1 MTVPPRSAAPIG
13 KTIGELAA
21 AVPGA
26 AFRGDPQ
33 TAVQD
38 IQFDSRLIEPG
49 GLFAA
54 LRGADFDGHRF
65 IDDALARGAA
75 ALLVEEPV
83 HADVAQLVVPDS
95 RAALAPLSAAFFGH
109 PSRSLQTVGI
119 TGTDGKTTTS
129 YLLDSIVRAAGRR
142 TGLIGTIAVRIG
154 HDREER
160 LAHQTTP
167 ESNLMQRY
175 LRDMVAAGVET
186 AIVEATSHGLA
197 MHRLDG
203 TRFVVGGVTNITHE
217 HLEFHKT
224 LENYRRAK
232 AILVERV
239 ASVGGVIVLNAD
251 DVGARAMEAFAHGGR
266 VVWYSIRDAGAEIV
280 ARDVTVGNDGSR
292 FLLRAHGSEER
303 VSLRL
308 LGTFNIANALCAAGL
323 ALATGLD
330 LPAVRRGLEETS
342 GVPGRMDRIDVG
354 QPFTVVVDYAHT
366 PESLRKILG
375 LLRSLHPGR
384 RLIAVSGSAGERD
397 RTKRPLQGAV
407 SAELADISVFTSEDP
422 RNEDPAAIIRE
433 IAAGALAA
441 GGRRGE
447 DVFEVIDRRD
457 AIAAAFAAA
466 RPGDCVLLAGK
477 GHETSMIWGYE
488 HRPWD
493 EAATARDLL
502 IAGGYARTAEQEQ

>member
-1 MTVPPRSAAPIG
+1 MSVPPESAATSA
-13 KTIGELAA
+13 KTIGDLAA
-21 AVPGA
+21 SVPGA
-26 AFRGDPQ
+26 TLRGDPQ
-33 TAVQD
+33 AAVRD
-38 IQFDSRLIEPG
+38 IHFDSRLIRPG
-49 GLFAA
+49 DLFAA

-65 IDDALARGAA
+65 IDSALTRGAA

-83 HADVAQLVVPDS
+83 AADVAQLVVSNS
-95 RAALAPLSAAFFGH
+95 RAALAPLAAAFYDH
-109 PSRSLQTVGI
+109 PSHCLQTIGI

-129 YLLDSIVRAAGRR
+129 YLLESILRMAGRH

-154 HDREER
+154 PDREER

-167 ESNLMQRY
+167 ESSLVQRY
-175 LRDMVAAGVET
+175 LRAMVAAGVGT

-224 LENYRRAK
+224 LESYRRAK

-251 DVGARAMEAFAHGGR
+251 DVGARSMEDHAHGGR
-266 VVWYSIRDAGAEIV
+266 VIWYSVHNAGAEIA
-280 ARDVTVGNDGSR
+280 AREVNVNSDGSR
-292 FLLRAHGSEER
+292 FVLRAHGREEQ
-303 VSLRL
+303 VFLQL
-308 LGTFNIANALCAAGL
+308 LGGFNVANALCAAGL
-323 ALATGLD
+323 ALAAGVD
-330 LPAVRRGLEETS
+330 LPAVRRGLEETR
-342 GVPGRMDRIDVG
+342 GVPGRMERIDLG

-384 RLIAVSGSAGERD
+384 RVIAVSGSAGERD
-397 RTKRPLQGAV
+397 TTKRPLQGAV
-407 SAELADISVFTSEDP
+407 SAELADISFFTSEDP
-422 RNEDPAAIIRE
+422 RNEDPDAIIRE
-433 IAAGALAA
+433 ITAGALAA

-447 DVFEVIDRRD
+447 DVFEVTDRRA

-466 RPGDCVLLAGK
+466 EPGDCVLLAGK

-488 HRPWD
+488 HLPWD
-493 EAATARDLL
+493 EAAIARELL
-502 IAGGYARTAEQEQ
+502 RDGGYARTEHDR